1 MVHYLT
7 IIYTYYIYIYIN
19 IYIYIYILFKVET
32 SFIQNILLSVCLNK
46 TFPFNLEGNT
56 LALNII
62 KLVIRITNMSYEIQ
76 TFCMQKKLHNP
87 LIRKFQ

>member
-7 IIYTYYIYIYIN
+7 IIYTYH
-19 IYIYIYILFKVET
+19 IYILFKVET
-32 SFIQNILLSVCLNK
+32 SFIQNILLSICLNK
-46 TFPFNLEGNT
+46 TFPFNLESNT

-62 KLVIRITNMSYEIQ
+62 KLVIRITNISYEIQ
-76 TFCMQKKLHNP
+76 TFCMQKKLYNP